1 VEVIETNVDLKKELE
16 EFESE
21 FEKEE
26 IVDMWKF
33 E

>member
-26 IVDMWKF
+26 IVDM
-33 E
+33 